1 MIKIGLNLI
10 NEKIA
15 DIANQAL
22 PNNIRQTNFRDKFLK
37 LKRAINSKNL
47 DEMFINASSYVD
59 RSDVTKFL
67 KIGLKQEYMNVW
79 KNELNLDFLDHMMM
93 CDYKLFMCD
102 DVLTKVDRAT
112 MSVSLEGREPLLD
125 HRLIEYL
132 ARVPVNIKYKNNQPK
147 YLLRQILYKYI
158 PKDIIDKPKSGF
170 QIPLAKWLRGDL
182 KWLVEENLDSR
193 ALNDEIFDVKQIQ
206 NLKDRFYA
214 GEELQS
220 LIWFIVVYQMWKR
233 RWLE

>member
-1 MIKIGLNLI
+1 
-10 NEKIA
+10 
-15 DIANQAL
+15 
-22 PNNIRQTNFRDKFLK
+22 
-37 LKRAINSKNL
+37 
-47 DEMFINASSYVD
+47 MFINASSYVD

-79 KNELNLDFLDHMMM
+79 KNELKLDFLDHMMM

-112 MSVSLEGREPLLD
+112 MSVGLEGREPLLD

-132 ARVPVNIKYKNNQPK
+132 ARVPVSIKYKNNQPK

-158 PKDIIDKPKSGF
+158 LKDIIDKPKSGF
-170 QIPLAKWLRGDL
+170 QIPLAKWLRCDL
-182 KWLVEENLDSR
+182 RWLVEENLDSR
-193 ALNDEIFDVKQIQ
+193 ALNDEIFDIKQIQ

-233 RWLE
+233 RWLD

>member
-1 MIKIGLNLI
+1 
-10 NEKIA
+10 
-15 DIANQAL
+15 
-22 PNNIRQTNFRDKFLK
+22 
-37 LKRAINSKNL
+37 
-47 DEMFINASSYVD
+47 
-59 RSDVTKFL
+59 
-67 KIGLKQEYMNVW
+67 MNVW
-79 KNELNLDFLDHMMM
+79 KNEHKLDFLDHMMM

-125 HRLIEYL
+125 YRLIEYL

-170 QIPLAKWLRGDL
+170 QIPLAKWLRGDIR
-182 KWLVEENLDSR
+182 WLVEENLDSR

-220 LIWFIVVYQMWKR
+220 LIWFMVVYQMWKR